1 MVSNTNLNLAN
12 SLKID
17 SNGNVSFSG
26 LTSGIDWQSAVDAI
40 MKAKQIPVDTLQ
52 TDITNNNDKVTAL
65 QTLTTDLQ
73 TLQGTLSTLYGAVS
87 YQNAGNIFEAK
98 QAFASTSRVDGQTPS
113 AASNLVGVTVTNAA
127 TTGDHTIEVLRL
139 AQAQKISSDAIASTT
154 STLGLTN
161 GDSFTINGTSI
172 TVTSADTLVDIRD
185 RINAADTGASPTGV
199 TASIVSVGTGE
210 NYLMLTK
217 DATGQPMTIA
227 DATGTPLQTL
237 GILNGS
243 EAVKNQLQAAQTAQ
257 FYADGLLD
265 QTNTTYETAF
275 QSASTNTIG
284 STGQITFTDSGTG
297 TALGTVNYNASDSIQ
312 TLANNINAAGLG
324 VTASIVQDGAGVR
337 LDIKGSSAFTFSET
351 GGGSAITDLGL
362 TNSRQVIQRDSNTIS
377 DLFAGVTLSLYGA
390 EQGTTVKLSIDKNL
404 SQVVTAVQNFVT
416 AYNALRTFINQN
428 RLIDPN
434 TGMKSANAGV
444 LFDSN
449 ALQDVTTA
457 LTGILGAGSIG
468 TSPDYS
474 SLGQIGLSF
483 ADINTTDPTQAN
495 TLQLDQTTLQ
505 NALETD
511 PSAVQQFF
519 GFSMAS
525 SDPRVTLLGFDA
537 NTSYSTTG
545 YTLNINPGVSA
556 NIGGAANG
564 SDNGTVSVNG
574 DALTVT
580 SGGAQGLQLY
590 TNGITAPTTVNINY
604 SIGIG
609 EQMYYAIQKLLD
621 PTTGSVPTEINNLND
636 QNTQANDR
644 INEMNTRL
652 DIQRQD
658 LLKRFQN
665 METQLSTSQT
675 IMSSIQ
681 QMTYSMYGRN
691 SSSSSSG

>member
-1 MVSNTNLNLAN
+1 MVSNTNLNLSN
-12 SLKID
+12 SLKVD

-26 LTSGIDWQSAVDAI
+26 LSSGIDWQSAVDSI
-40 MKAKQIPVDTLQ
+40 MAARQVPVDSLQ
-52 TDITNNNDKVTAL
+52 TKVTANNDKVTAL

-73 TLQGTLSTLYGAVS
+73 TLQNSLSSLYGAVTF
-87 YQNAGNIFEAK
+87 QNAGNIFEAK
-98 QAFASTSRVDGQTPS
+98 QAFASTTRQDGQTPS
-113 AASNLVGVTVTNAA
+113 AANNLVGATVTNAA
-127 TTGDHTIEVLRL
+127 TTGQHTIEVLRL
-139 AQAQKISSDAIASTT
+139 AQAQKISSDAIANTT
-154 STLGLTN
+154 TALGLTD
-161 GDSFTINGTSI
+161 GDSFTINGTTIS
-172 TVTSADTLVDIRD
+172 VTSGDSLVDLRD
-185 RINAADTGASPTGV
+185 RINAADTGSSPTGV
-199 TASIVSVGTGE
+199 TASIVSVGTNE
-210 NYLMLTK
+210 NYLVLTK

-237 GILNGS
+237 GILNAS
-243 EAVKNQLQAAQTAQ
+243 DAVKNQLQAAQTAQ

-275 QSASTNTIG
+275 QSASSNTVG
-284 STGQITFTDSGTG
+284 STGQLTFTDSGTG
-297 TALGTVNYNASDSIQ
+297 TTLGTVNYNAGDSLQ

-362 TNSRQVIQRDSNTIS
+362 TNSRKIIERDSNTIS
-377 DLFAGVTLSLYGA
+377 DLFDGVTLSLYGA
-390 EQGTTVKLSIDKNL
+390 EQGTTVKLSIEKDL
-404 SQVVTAVQNFVT
+404 SQVVTAVNGFVT

-434 TGMKSANAGV
+434 TGQKSSSAGV

-457 LTGILGAGSIG
+457 LTSILGGGSVG

-474 SLGQIGLSF
+474 ALGQIGLSF
-483 ADINTTDPTQAN
+483 VDIHTTDPTTAN
-495 TLQLDQTTLQ
+495 TLQLDQTALE
-505 NALETD
+505 NALENN

-537 NTSYSTTG
+537 NTSYSATG
-545 YTLNINPGVSA
+545 YTLNVNPGTSA

-574 DALTVT
+574 NTLTVT
-580 SGGAQGLQLY
+580 SGGAQGLKLY
-590 TNGITAPTTVNINY
+590 TNGLTAPTTININY
-604 SIGIG
+604 SIGVG
-609 EQMYYAIQKLLD
+609 AQMYFAIQNLLD
-621 PTTGSVPTEINNLND
+621 QTTGSVPTEIKNLND
-636 QNTQANDR
+636 QNTLANDR
-644 INEMNTRL
+644 INEMNARL

-658 LLKRFQN
+658 LLSRFQN
-665 METQLSTSQT
+665 METQLSTSQSL
-675 IMSSIQ
+675 MNSLK
-681 QMTYSMYGRN
+681 QMTASMFGN
-691 SSSSSSG
+691 SSSGSSG